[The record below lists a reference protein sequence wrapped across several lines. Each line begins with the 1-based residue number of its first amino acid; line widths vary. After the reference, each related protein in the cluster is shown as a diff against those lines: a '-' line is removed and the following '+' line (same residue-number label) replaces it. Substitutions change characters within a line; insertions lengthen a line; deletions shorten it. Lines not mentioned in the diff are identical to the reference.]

1 MDLAVLDF
9 LKGDQAL
16 SQLVEKHHI
25 FSEQTL
31 FSWVGRYLSENRLL
45 PLQPKTIIIYAMA
58 EKNLNRIKVMLAEK
72 GKTNKWLAEKLGRD
86 QATISKWCTNA
97 CQPPLEALIQIAQC
111 LEVDIKELIRVPEH
125 NPYKEL

>member
-1 MDLAVLDF
+1 
-9 LKGDQAL
+9 
-16 SQLVEKHHI
+16 
-25 FSEQTL
+25 
-31 FSWVGRYLSENRLL
+31 
-45 PLQPKTIIIYAMA
+45 MA
-58 EKNLNRIKVMLAEK
+58 EKNFNRIKVMLAEN

>member
-1 MDLAVLDF
+1 
-9 LKGDQAL
+9 
-16 SQLVEKHHI
+16 
-25 FSEQTL
+25 
-31 FSWVGRYLSENRLL
+31 
-45 PLQPKTIIIYAMA
+45 MA

-125 NPYKEL
+125 NPYKDCNEKNTSFTLFEFNKKRADKV

>member
-1 MDLAVLDF
+1 
-9 LKGDQAL
+9 
-16 SQLVEKHHI
+16 
-25 FSEQTL
+25 
-31 FSWVGRYLSENRLL
+31 
-45 PLQPKTIIIYAMA
+45 MA

-111 LEVDIKELIRVPEH
+111 LEVDIKELIMVLNIILIKNCIEKTLHSHYLILIRNVPIR
-125 NPYKEL
+125 YKYLAKSRLIIMVTLYHLSSKLHW

>member
-1 MDLAVLDF
+1 
-9 LKGDQAL
+9 
-16 SQLVEKHHI
+16 
-25 FSEQTL
+25 
-31 FSWVGRYLSENRLL
+31 
-45 PLQPKTIIIYAMA
+45 MA

-125 NPYKEL
+125 NHHNVRVSFSPSDNEGKDREYFNIVANFKC